1 MVELKRHIEIN
12 APVEK
17 VFDFIEEP
25 ENLLEIW
32 PSMQEV
38 RNVKEL
44 PEGGRT
50 YDWTYKMAG
59 IKFKGSSKTLEF
71 IDNERAVVVSE
82 KGIPSKFIWEY
93 HPSKEGT
100 SLDVRLEYEIPV
112 PVLGKLAE
120 KVVRKINDN
129 EADALLSNLKA
140 VMEA

>member
-17 VFDFIEEP
+17 VFDFIEDP
-25 ENLLEIW
+25 ENHLEIW

-50 YDWTYKMAG
+50 YDWTYKLAG
-59 IKFKGSSKTLEF
+59 INFKGTTKTTEF
-71 IDNERAVVVSE
+71 VNNERIVTVDE
-82 KGIPSKFIWEY
+82 EGIKNTLTWEF
-93 HPSKEGT
+93 HPYGEGT
-100 SLDVRLEYEIPV
+100 TLDVRMEYEIPV

-120 KVVRKINDN
+120 KVVVKMNEN